1 MAEIGGISSDRWGF
15 RAFGAFCFTIIGLAL
30 ALAIT
35 LHPWGHRAGRVI
47 DTTILV
53 ATEFSYDRTCAVS
66 NENRLVALLKYR
78 REMTTSL
85 VSIAEGRPFRDT
97 RITTGT
103 CDQAMEP

>member
-1 MAEIGGISSDRWGF
+1 MMTGWVF
-15 RAFGAFCFTIIGLAL
+15 GLAL
-30 ALAIT
+30 T
-35 LHPWGHRAGRVI
+35 LHPWSQRAGRVI

-85 VSIAEGRPFRDT
+85 VSIAEGGPFRDT
-97 RITTGT
+97 RFTTGT
-103 CDQAMEP
+103 CDQDIQP